1 MTRNLLIWGAI
12 FAAGVYVGV
21 QATKQAVSDRI
32 TGGVNDLAD
41 RTGLSNTT
49 YGKPVVNQVNGWI
62 KENFQ

>member
-1 MTRNLLIWGAI
+1 MRTYLIWGAI

-21 QATKQAVSDRI
+21 QATKSAVSDRI

-41 RTGLSNTT
+41 RTGFSNTT
-49 YGKPVVNQVNGWI
+49 YGKPVVSQVNAFI